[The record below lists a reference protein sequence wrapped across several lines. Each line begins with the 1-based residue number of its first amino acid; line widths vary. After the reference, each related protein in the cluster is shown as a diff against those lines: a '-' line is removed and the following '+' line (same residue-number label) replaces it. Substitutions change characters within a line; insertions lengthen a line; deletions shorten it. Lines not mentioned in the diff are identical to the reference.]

1 MTGGSGRR
9 GSGGGFRGTP
19 FQAAASAA
27 AKTPLWYAWGGHH
40 VVDVYTNAAEE
51 VRAIRRTAAVADM
64 SPLDKTLVEG
74 PDSARLVDRIVARDI
89 GRLDAGGSLYTP
101 WCDEQGK
108 LVGDGL
114 LLRTAPDSFT
124 FSAGPID
131 GWLRHWA
138 AGLDVEISD
147 ITDRFGVLALQ
158 GPLSREIL
166 SGASGGEDWAGLG
179 FSRLRT
185 ARIGG
190 AEVVV
195 LRTGFTGELGYEIW
209 TPADRGADVWNA
221 VSEAG
226 AGRGLTPAGEYAV
239 EAARIEAGLILIG
252 ADYNPAGGE
261 RRVARY
267 DELDEG
273 LSSPFEL
280 GLGRL
285 VDLDKRDFI
294 GREALAEE
302 VRSGG
307 PARRLAGIEIDWRQA
322 LEAAVSSGL
331 PPDVSPRVRKDA
343 LPLVRGGRRVGRA
356 TSITWSPT
364 LSKLIGFAVVEREYA
379 APGNRIEVLW
389 PVGAGVSEVGA
400 AVVGLPFLKHRR
412 AADPV
417 DELIGCLD
425 IDPGSNGIDEV
436 VYELDE

>member
-1 MTGGSGRR
+1 MIG

-19 FQAAASAA
+19 FHAAASAA
-27 AKTPLWYAWGGHH
+27 AKTPLWYAWGDYH
-40 VVDVYTNAAEE
+40 VVDVYTDAAEE
-51 VRAIRRTAAVADM
+51 VRAIRRTAAMADM

-74 PDSARLVDRIVARDI
+74 PDSARLVDRVVARDV
-89 GRLDAGGSLYTP
+89 GRLGVGGILYTP
-101 WCDEQGK
+101 WCDERGK

-114 LLRTAPDSFT
+114 VLRTAPDSFT

-131 GWLRHWA
+131 GWLRRWA
-138 AGLDVEISD
+138 AGLDVEISG

-158 GPLSREIL
+158 GPLSRDIL
-166 SGASGGEDWAGLG
+166 TGASGGEDWAGLG

-190 AEVVV
+190 ADAMV

-221 VSEAG
+221 VTEAG
-226 AGRGLTPAGEYAV
+226 AGRGLIPAGEYAV

-267 DELDEG
+267 DELDVG

-285 VDLDKRDFI
+285 IDLGKGDFI

-322 LEAAVSSGL
+322 LEAAAAAGL

-343 LPLVRGGRRVGRA
+343 LPLLHGGRRAGRA

-364 LSKLIGFAVVEREYA
+364 LSKLIGFAVVEAGLA
-379 APGNRIEVLW
+379 AEGRRITVGWPLGDRSEEVE
-389 PVGAGVSEVGA
+389 AKM
-400 AVVGLPFLKHRR
+400 VGLPFLKHRR
-412 AADPV
+412 AADPADPV

-425 IDPGSNGIDEV
+425 IDPGGSDIDTV
-436 VYELDE
+436 VYELDK